1 MRFFRVCIPK
11 NGLKC
16 QMRCAMMIH
25 RFQRL
30 RRVRITQHLQRERND
45 YMAAAFMSEFLV
57 EFVKLVVLAAVAVAA
72 IFCGKKLRDRKDA
85 KKASEENHNR

>member
-1 MRFFRVCIPK
+1 
-11 NGLKC
+11 
-16 QMRCAMMIH
+16 
-25 RFQRL
+25 
-30 RRVRITQHLQRERND
+30 
-45 YMAAAFMSEFLV
+45 MAAAFMSEFLV